1 MVIDP
6 FICIVDIIPA
16 AAPNQDTNTD
26 QAHNLCITWSNYLHW
41 WGLRLIGWI
50 LSVVK
55 LATSFPITI
64 RKGTIK
70 CSLICTNNV
79 SWTHCMLRL
88 QIRSCCQFWHQCTL
102 LRFTR
107 YIWRKC
113 IAYLILLPSN
123 CLKCLLTLIFY
134 YFYTWNWEKILKTA
148 HQLNLSFFE

>member
-1 MVIDP
+1 MFIVLKLLFSSQHSPQLAKCTIVFIMVIDP

-50 LSVVK
+50 PSVVK

-79 SWTHCMLRL
+79 SWTHCMFRQQFKDL
-88 QIRSCCQFWHQCTL
+88 QFWYHTI
-102 LRFTR
+102 RFT
-107 YIWRKC
+107 IFQKE
-113 IAYLILLPSN
+113 PSKAPYN
-123 CLKCLLTLIFY
+123 F
-134 YFYTWNWEKILKTA
+134 
-148 HQLNLSFFE
+148 